1 VRKNAK
7 VEAMR
12 QVPLFSGC
20 SKRELGEI
28 AAIADE
34 LQFPAGRDL
43 MKEGSP
49 GREFVIV
56 LDGVVE
62 VRKSGRKLPIRGGTV
77 FFGEIALLS
86 DSPRTATVT
95 TKTPVRA
102 LVITDRAFRRILDNS
117 PQIQGKVLASLAER
131 LASDAL

>member
-1 VRKNAK
+1 VRKDAK
-7 VEAMR
+7 VDAMR

-34 LQFPAGRDL
+34 LQFPPGRDL

-62 VRKSGRKLPIRGGTV
+62 VRKNGRKMPIRGGTV

-86 DSPRTATVT
+86 NSPRTATVT

-102 LVITDRAFRRILDNS
+102 LVITDRAFRRILDSS
-117 PQIQGKVLASLAER
+117 PQIQHKVLASLAER
-131 LASDAL
+131 LASDEL

>member
-1 VRKNAK
+1 
-7 VEAMR
+7 MR

-34 LQFPAGRDL
+34 LQFPPGRDL

-62 VRKSGRKLPIRGGTV
+62 VRKNGRKMPIRGGTV

-86 DSPRTATVT
+86 NSPRTATVT

-102 LVITDRAFRRILDNS
+102 LVITDRAFRRILDSS
-117 PQIQGKVLASLAER
+117 PQIQHKVLASLAER
-131 LASDAL
+131 LASDEL